1 MRRKIWMHNP
11 HAGGTT
17 IPSEVREETDR
28 RIRAYA
34 ERRYAGAFSRLD
46 IRFHGPLCYI
56 DAYVEPEP
64 PSRRLLHVLHETRAQ
79 FLNRVREVPLHLCR
93 REKPTSALAVLGRH
107 PRIDPERIAV
117 MGFSKGGFAA
127 LYSSLRRFARMHGP
141 AGLTFAAHVAFYP
154 IRDRRPAGPR
164 VTTSAPRSS
173 GSVQRLTARGAPV

>member
-17 IPSEVREETDR
+17 IPSEVREEMDR

-79 FLNRVREVPLHLCR
+79 FLNRVREVPLHR
-93 REKPTSALAVLGRH
+93 YVLRH
-107 PRIDPERIAV
+107 P
-117 MGFSKGGFAA
+117 
-127 LYSSLRRFARMHGP
+127 
-141 AGLTFAAHVAFYP
+141 
-154 IRDRRPAGPR
+154 
-164 VTTSAPRSS
+164 
-173 GSVQRLTARGAPV
+173 